1 MCRSDRSNKRQRKGA
16 ANGGGGNA
24 LVWLRQDLR
33 LHDNETIAAAAKFA
47 SAGGGQLAFVYVHS
61 PAEDGDAIR
70 TGGLRRTL
78 YRGCR
83 QREMPLACVR
93 RLMLMCDFQPI
104 QPLQSAGCC
113 DRRVFWPSRHVM
125 AP

>member
-1 MCRSDRSNKRQRKGA
+1 
-16 ANGGGGNA
+16 
-24 LVWLRQDLR
+24 VWLRQDLR

-113 DRRVFWPSRHVM
+113 DRRVFGPAGTSWRPDGASLLWLY
-125 AP
+125 